1 KLTNMA
7 PTVRS
12 AKRKPIK
19 RYFIE
24 EKDENL
30 KSENKRKEEPKS
42 NDGRVDETDGRRFFR
57 QQKESYPGSAP
68 IPEEKLKKYERGKTV
83 KMENIGTKFHRR
95 KFSKIEQS
103 NQYSLQQAARSELL
117 LPEESGFIEPD
128 DGEKTYEIEQSQ
140 IKSAV
145 DICSATKHFDL
156 NLKFGPYSMDYTRNG
171 RHLVIG
177 GKKGHVSA
185 IDWVTKRLLCEINVM
200 ESVHDVRWLHMHT
213 MFAAAQK
220 NWVYIYDNAGVEL
233 HCVKN
238 LYRVVKME
246 FLPYH
251 FLLATI
257 SDNGFLSWL
266 DISIGKMISQY
277 PSKLGYLNVMC
288 QNPYNAIVVT
298 GHSNG
303 TISMWSPNNKQPL
316 VKMLCHPRP
325 ITSVQVDPTGNYLAT
340 AAVDGFMNMWDV
352 RMYKQLQSYKLSAG
366 ASNLSFSQRG
376 LLAVSTGNIVEI
388 YKDCCTESVD
398 FPYLRHDV
406 PSTINGMK
414 FCPYEDVLGVSHNY
428 GFTSMLTPG
437 SGEPNFD
444 SFESN
449 PFMTKSQRKEM
460 EVKAL
465 LEKIQPELICL
476 DPNTVDKVDVNKNN
490 DNPQQPLVI
499 NPTRIDFI
507 PKHKMKGKS
516 GSSKIFKRKQAV
528 QNEARQ
534 QFVRQQQLRKNQQDK
549 TPTSKTEKR
558 DVLDRF

>member
-534 QFVRQQQLRKNQQDK
+534 
-549 TPTSKTEKR
+549 
-558 DVLDRF
+558 